1 MDGLQVP
8 MEHVLVLAGIL
19 FSCGMMGLMLR
30 RNIIF
35 MLISLEVMLN
45 ASALAFVAAGARW
58 AQPDGQVIFLLIL
71 SVAAAEVAV
80 GLGLVLQIQRR
91 FKTLDMDQAKRLADG

>member
-8 MEHVLVLAGIL
+8 MEHILVRAGIL

>member
-1 MDGLQVP
+1 MNDLHVP
-8 MEHVLVLAGIL
+8 LNHVLILASLL
-19 FSCGMMGLMLR
+19 FCCGLLGLMLR

-35 MLISLEVMLN
+35 MLMSLEVMLN
-45 ASALAFVAAGARW
+45 AAALVFVSAGAFW
-58 AQPDGQVIFLLIL
+58 GQADGQIIFMLIL

-91 FKTLDMDQAKRLADG
+91 FKTLDMDIANRMRG

>member
-1 MDGLQVP
+1 MGGLQVP
-8 MEHVLVLAGIL
+8 MEHILVLAGIL

>member
-8 MEHVLVLAGIL
+8 MEHILVLAGIL

>member
-1 MDGLQVP
+1 MGGLQVP
-8 MEHVLVLAGIL
+8 MDHVLLLAGIL
-19 FSCGMMGLMLR
+19 FSCGLLGLMLR

-35 MLISLEVMLN
+35 MLMSLEVMLN
-45 ASALAFVAAGARW
+45 AAALAFVAAGARW
-58 AQPDGQVIFLLIL
+58 AQADGQVVFLLIL

-91 FKTLDMDQAKRLADG
+91 FKTLDMDQATRLRG

>member
-1 MDGLQVP
+1 MSGLQIP
-8 MEHVLVLAGIL
+8 MEHVLALAGLL
-19 FSCGMMGLMLR
+19 FSCGLMGLMLR

-35 MLISLEVMLN
+35 MLMSLEVMLN
-45 ASALAFVAAGARW
+45 AVALAFVAAGAQW
-58 AQPDGQVIFLLIL
+58 GQADGQIIFLLIL

-91 FKTLDMDQAKRLADG
+91 FKTLDMDQARRLRG